1 LRQTKNAEGAFAVSA
16 VAFAAVGIGAAIGA
30 WLRWGL
36 GSVLNPAFPTLPFGT
51 LAANLIGGYLVGF
64 AVAYFADNAAVPPEW
79 RLFVITGFLGG
90 LTTFS
95 TFSAEAVTLLVRAQ
109 YAWAAALILSHLAGS
124 IIMTLFGIATFK
136 WLHG

>member
-1 LRQTKNAEGAFAVSA
+1 LTAG
-16 VAFAAVGIGAAIGA
+16 AFAAVGIGAAIGA

-36 GSVLNPAFPTLPFGT
+36 GSVLNPAFPTLPLGT
-51 LAANLIGGYLVGF
+51 LAANLIGGYLIGL
-64 AVAYFADNAAVPPEW
+64 AVAFFADNAAVPAEW
-79 RLFVITGFLGG
+79 RLFIITGFLGG

-109 YAWAAALILSHLAGS
+109 YAWAGGLILSHLAGS
-124 IIMTLFGIATFK
+124 IVMTLLGISTFK

>member
-1 LRQTKNAEGAFAVSA
+1 MTAA
-16 VAFAAVGIGAAIGA
+16 AFAAVGIGAAIGA

-36 GSVLNPAFPTLPFGT
+36 GSTLNPAFPTLPLGT
-51 LAANLIGGYLVGF
+51 LAANLIGGYLIGL

-79 RLFVITGFLGG
+79 RLFIITGFLGG

-95 TFSAEAVTLLVRAQ
+95 TFSAETVTLLVRAQ
-109 YAWAAALILSHLAGS
+109 YAWAAGLILSHLAGS
-124 IIMTLFGIATFK
+124 IIMTLLGFATFK